1 MLHCCF
7 FLIIFHFDIFALV
20 VVPEWVSWY
29 ELSQWRFNRM
39 HTLKTSKVVSTLVR
53 FVKKT
58 FSKRGAFWIITQIP
72 FTLLQ
77 VVVLVGFQ
85 ACKFVCVMSSKIFYT
100 KIEHNPQQVGGW
112 AWRVTAL
119 NNWLSGSLQ
128 KPVYNK
134 SLLTYSSSQEVIV
147 LLLCLTDKIKMGMDW
162 CMA

>member
-1 MLHCCF
+1 MFHCCF

-20 VVPEWVSWY
+20 LVPEWVSWY
-29 ELSQWRFNRM
+29 ELSQRRFNFA
-39 HTLKTSKVVSTLVR
+39 HFENKQGCKYFGQV
-53 FVKKT
+53 FKEKN
-58 FSKRGAFWIITQIP
+58 SKRGAFSIITQIP

-85 ACKFVCVMSSKIFYT
+85 ACKSVCMSSKIFYT
-100 KIEHNPQQVGGW
+100 KIEHSPQQVGGW
-112 AWRVTAL
+112 AWRVIAL

-128 KPVYNK
+128 KTVYNK
-134 SLLTYSSSQEVIV
+134 SLLTFSGSQEVIV